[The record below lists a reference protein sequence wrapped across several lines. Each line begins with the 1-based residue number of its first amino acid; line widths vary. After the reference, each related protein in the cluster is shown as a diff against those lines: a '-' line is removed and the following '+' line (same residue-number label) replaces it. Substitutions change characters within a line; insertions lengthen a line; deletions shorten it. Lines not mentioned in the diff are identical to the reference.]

1 MSFVPERLRGR
12 PKGNGE
18 AGRDE
23 PPMEESADGLRRAV
37 GVWGS
42 YTWGYADVGA
52 DVYVAL
58 GLVVAAA
65 QGGAP
70 LAFAITGLI
79 YMFIGLAYTELAAT
93 YPVAGGG
100 QYYTLRGLGD
110 FLGFTSGWALLLDF
124 TIDVSLFAISSA
136 GYINFFFPRL
146 QHQPWLAIEG
156 IIGILFLIVLNIRG
170 IRESSRMNEVF
181 CAVDMLNESLI
192 ILFGFL
198 FAWDPA
204 LLQHQFLTA
213 FPSTPQFL
221 YGASIAIISFVGLE
235 SISQAAQETIRPAT
249 VVPRTSLALIFTV
262 LIYAMSFSVLSLGI
276 LPWQVIA
283 QNQGDPIAVLAQHIP
298 FIGFIAGPFTAV
310 LAATLVFA
318 SANTG
323 VMGYSRI
330 TWSMSRFQL
339 LPKWFEAVHVKYRTP
354 HRTIVVFSAL
364 AILEVI
370 LASLSA
376 NAYDTLANLY
386 AFGAVTGYVLVLISL
401 VKLRFD
407 DPYSPRPYKVP
418 LNLSTVVRG
427 RRVDVPVLALVGLA
441 GNIFIW
447 VLVVW
452 THAIGRIAGPAWL
465 VLGYIIY
472 FTYRSRAKLPIFGNV
487 KRDWEG
493 DQLHVLREAGEYRL
507 LEQYQAALRRRDE
520 MEAAK

>member
-1 MSFVPERLRGR
+1 
-12 PKGNGE
+12 
-18 AGRDE
+18 
-23 PPMEESADGLRRAV
+23 V
-37 GVWGS
+37 GIWGS

-65 QGGAP
+65 QGAAP
-70 LAFAITGLI
+70 LAFAITGLV

-100 QYYTLRGLGD
+100 HYYTLRGLGD
-110 FLGFTSGWALLLDF
+110 LLGFTAGWALLLDF
-124 TIDVSLFAISSA
+124 TIDVSLFSLSSA
-136 GYINFFFPRL
+136 GYLNFFFPKL
-146 QHQPWLAIEG
+146 QHQPWLAMEG
-156 IIGILFLIVLNIRG
+156 IVGIIFLIFLNIRG
-170 IRESSRMNEVF
+170 IRESSRMNEIF

-192 ILFGFL
+192 ILFGFF

-204 LLQHQFLTA
+204 LLQHQFLTS
-213 FPSTPQFL
+213 FPSTHQFL

-235 SISQAAQETIRPAT
+235 SISQAAEETISPAT
-249 VVPRTSLALIFTV
+249 IVPRTSLALIFTV
-262 LIYAMSFSVLSLGI
+262 LIYALSFSVLGLGL

-283 QNQGDPIAVLAQHIP
+283 ANQGDPIAVLAHHIP
-298 FIGFIAGPFTAV
+298 FIGFIAGPFTAI

-330 TWSMSRFQL
+330 TWSMSHFRL
-339 LPKWFEAVHVKYRTP
+339 LPRWFYAVHPRYQTP
-354 HRTIVVFSAL
+354 HRTIIVFSAL

-376 NAYDTLANLY
+376 NAYDTLGNLY

-401 VKLRFD
+401 IKLRFA

-418 LNLSTVVRG
+418 FNLTVTTHG
-427 RRVDVPVLALVGLA
+427 RKVEVPIFAFIGLA

-465 VLGYIIY
+465 VLGYVIY
-472 FTYRSRAKLPIFGNV
+472 FVFRSKASLPLLGNV
-487 KRDWEG
+487 DRDWEG
-493 DQLHVLREAGEYRL
+493 EQIRVLSEAGEDEL
-507 LEQYQAALRRRDE
+507 LEQYRSALRRRDRMLRRAE
-520 MEAAK
+520 GKDLLDGESISY